1 VSKAGPTTYKTLVNE
16 KYTQEYKLDRKTRQ
30 KAEEI
35 LKEYFK
41 KNPQECL
48 TADVS
53 STELHVTVRAAILI
67 AAKCQTNTAD
77 DGRTVRGCGLS
88 MTLFLHGRPQILI
101 EDFH

>member
-48 TADVS
+48 TVS
-53 STELHVTVRAAILI
+53 SRL
-67 AAKCQTNTAD
+67 
-77 DGRTVRGCGLS
+77 LS
-88 MTLFLHGRPQILI
+88 FLNKTKKHSKQLPRFHSFPLFLAEHRNSSIQSLLEHTWPYQVQH
-101 EDFH
+101 EHRF